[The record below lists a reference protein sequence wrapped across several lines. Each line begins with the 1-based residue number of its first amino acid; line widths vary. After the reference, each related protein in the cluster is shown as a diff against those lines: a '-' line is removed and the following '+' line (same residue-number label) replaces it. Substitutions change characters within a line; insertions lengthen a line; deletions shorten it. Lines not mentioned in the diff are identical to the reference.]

1 MKGQH
6 IYKIRHIFLHLL
18 LTILLPLNL
27 IYAQIERRTVAPDP
41 IKQYNEQ
48 VLAGIDLIY
57 NLEFEKAD
65 RIFSEIRNKDAK
77 SPIGHFFLGM
87 TLWWKIMLDMDNTD
101 YDDEFCNLMEK
112 TIEVCDERLE
122 RNSED
127 IEALFF
133 KCGALGFRGRLR
145 ANRESWFKAASDG
158 KDALPIVN
166 KLRKLDKDNYDIL
179 FGLGLYN
186 YYAEVIPEKMPA
198 VRPLALLFP
207 KGDRKKGI
215 EQLEL
220 ASEKSRYA
228 RSESLYFLLQIYYVY
243 EKDYVKAVHYARRL
257 YEKYPR
263 NVVFHTF
270 LGRALASGG
279 YWHEAE
285 MIYQDVLQKSRNKAE
300 HYGDRAAREAHFHLG
315 VAMMNNRK
323 ISQAMEH
330 FKHAEALSKKIDKE
344 PSPYQALTML
354 RLGMIY
360 DLQGDHATAVAH
372 YKKVL
377 QMKDYQ
383 NSHQLAKTYID
394 HPFSG

>member
-1 MKGQH
+1 MKRL
-6 IYKIRHIFLHLL
+6 ITRHILLVLLFLLQL
-18 LTILLPLNL
+18 SLAN
-27 IYAQIERRTVAPDP
+27 AQIERRTISPDP
-41 IKQYNEQ
+41 IKQYSEQ
-48 VLAGIDLIY
+48 VLQGIDLIY
-57 NLEFEKAD
+57 NLEFEKAE
-65 RIFSEIRNKDAK
+65 RIFEEIRRKDPK

-87 TLWWKIMLDMDNTD
+87 TLWWKIMLDIDNPQ
-101 YDDEFCNLMEK
+101 YDDLFCDYMEK
-112 TIEVCDERLE
+112 TIEVCEERLE

-127 IEALFF
+127 VEALFF
-133 KCGALGFRGRLR
+133 KCGSLGFRGRLR

-158 KDALPIVN
+158 KDALPIVQ
-166 KLRKLDKDNYDIL
+166 KLQKLDKDNYDIL

-186 YYAEVIPEKMPA
+186 YYAEVIPEKIPA

-207 KGDRKKGI
+207 KGDKLKGI
-215 EQLEL
+215 RQLEL

-243 EKDYVKAVHYARRL
+243 EKDYLKAIEYARRL
-257 YEKYPR
+257 YQKYPR

-285 MIYQDVLQKSRNKAE
+285 AVYSDVLQKCKSGVE
-300 HYGDRAAREAHFHLG
+300 HYGERAAREAHFHLG
-315 VAMMNNRK
+315 VAMMNSRR
-323 ISQAMEH
+323 ISQALEH
-330 FKHAEALSKKIDKE
+330 FKQSEQLSKKLDRE

-360 DLQGDHATAVAH
+360 DLQGNHALAVAH

-377 QMKDYQ
+377 EMKDYQ
-383 NSHQLAKTYID
+383 NSHQLAKTYIER
-394 HPFSG
+394 PFSG

>member
-1 MKGQH
+1 MT
-6 IYKIRHIFLHLL
+6 R
-18 LTILLPLNL
+18 LTKRCILLWLLCWL
-27 IYAQIERRTVAPDP
+27 ILPQANAQIERRTIAPDP
-41 IKQYNEQ
+41 IKQYSEQ
-48 VLAGIDLIY
+48 VLQGIDLIY
-57 NLEFEKAD
+57 NLEFEKAE
-65 RIFSEIRNKDAK
+65 RIFSEIRNKDPK

-87 TLWWKIMLDMDNTD
+87 TLWWKMMLDIDNTQ
-101 YDDEFCNLMEK
+101 YDDEFCSYMEK
-112 TIEVCDERLE
+112 TIEVCEERLE

-133 KCGALGFRGRLR
+133 KCGSLGFRGRLR
-145 ANRESWFKAASDG
+145 ANRESWLKAASDG

-166 KLRKLDKDNYDIL
+166 KLQKLDKDNYDIL

-186 YYAEVIPEKMPA
+186 YYAEVIPEKIPA

-207 KGDRKKGI
+207 KGDKLKGI
-215 EQLEL
+215 RQLEL

-243 EKDYVKAVHYARRL
+243 EKDYLKAIEYARRL
-257 YEKYPR
+257 YQKYPR

-285 MIYQDVLQKSRNKAE
+285 AVYSDVLQKCQSGVE
-300 HYGDRAAREAHFHLG
+300 HYNERAAREAHFHLG
-315 VAMMNNRK
+315 VAMMNSRR
-323 ISQAMEH
+323 IAQAYTH
-330 FKHAEALSKKIDKE
+330 FKQAEALSKKIDRE

-360 DLQGDHATAVAH
+360 DLRGDHATAVTH

-377 QMKDYQ
+377 EMKDYQ

-394 HPFSG
+394 RPFSG